1 MDTIFTTAPRYEC
14 HKNVGALEIKEVGDY
29 KPSEMLGGGL
39 LRHVEFVGGNYALLA
54 AEMFHRYTPV
64 PGDFLV
70 IYEDGYMSFSPRKAF
85 LDGYSPMGKTF
96 SEIKADIKAG
106 K

>member
-14 HKNVGALEIKEVGDY
+14 HKNVGALEIKEVGNY
-29 KPSEMLGGGL
+29 QPSESGL
-39 LRHVEFVGGNYALLA
+39 FRLVEFVGGNHAMLA
-54 AEMFHRYTPV
+54 DELFRRYVPV